1 MEPEETP
8 YLLPDGE
15 RVWVINTPTAS
26 ELLPQ
31 MLDRFRLGH
40 LDPLI
45 FGDSGQPEAVVVP
58 FELWRALDT
67 RVFDEDGFDTTYAIA
82 RARLADPHPS
92 IPLEQVAAELGWD
105 LNEPIDDSE
114 FRPKPSH

>member
-1 MEPEETP
+1 MDSDEIP

-15 RVWVINTPTAS
+15 RVWVIKTPTAA
-26 ELLPQ
+26 ELLSH
-31 MLDRFRLGH
+31 MLERFRFGH
-40 LDPLI
+40 LNPLI
-45 FGDSGQPEAVVVP
+45 FGDAGEPEGVVVP

-67 RVFDEDGFDTTYAIA
+67 RVFDEEGFDTTYTIL
-82 RARLADPHPS
+82 RARLADPRPS

-114 FRPKPSH
+114 FRPPK